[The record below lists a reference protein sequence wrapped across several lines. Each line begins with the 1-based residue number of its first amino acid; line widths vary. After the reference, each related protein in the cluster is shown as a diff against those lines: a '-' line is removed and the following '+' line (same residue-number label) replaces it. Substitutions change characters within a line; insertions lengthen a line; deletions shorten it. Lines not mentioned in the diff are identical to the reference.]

1 MNKTFGLLFY
11 VKRSKMIADGT
22 VPVYLRVTI
31 DGERIEISSKRYVN
45 PDKWNA
51 NAQKLNGSSE
61 DVRTMNAYL
70 KTLEHQ
76 VYETHRKMMEDK
88 LPLTAGNLKNVL
100 LKKDTVSNDRMLVPI
115 FEEHNRRIEALVGK
129 EYAKGTLDRYQ
140 TSLKHTKEFIN
151 WKYKVNDIDIRGVDH
166 EFIMSY
172 DFYLRSERNC
182 ANNSTVKYLKN
193 FKKIIL
199 ICIANGWLDKD
210 PFIKYKPKVK
220 DVTRDYLTIEELEL
234 MINKQ
239 FVSDRIVQ
247 VRDIFVFCCYTG
259 LAYADIKKLKR
270 NEITI
275 GLDGQKWVFT
285 SRQKTDTASRI
296 PLLPTALQI
305 MQKYE
310 DHPECSDQ
318 GKLLPVL
325 SNQKMNSYLK
335 EIGDVCGINKELTF
349 HIARHTFATT
359 VTLAN
364 GVSIES
370 VSKMLGHTNIRTTQ
384 HYAKILDAK
393 VSEDMILLKQKLSL
407 DYDKLTGNKILKAV
421 N

>member
-11 VKRSKMIADGT
+11 VKKTKMIANGT
-22 VPVYLRVTI
+22 APVYLRITI
-31 DGERIEISSKRYVN
+31 DGERADISSKRYIN

-51 NAQKLNGSSE
+51 NGQKLGGSGE
-61 DVRTMNAYL
+61 EVRALNIYL

-76 VYETHRKMMEDK
+76 VYEAYRNMIEKK
-88 LPLTAGNLKNVL
+88 LPLTAAGLKNTL
-100 LKKDTVSNDRMLVPI
+100 LKKDEPEKGKMLVPI
-115 FEEHNRRIEALVGK
+115 FEEHNRQVKALIGR
-129 EYAKGTLDRYQ
+129 EYAQGTLDRYQ
-140 TSLKHTKEFIN
+140 TSLKHTIAFIQ
-151 WKYKVNDIDIRGVDH
+151 WKYKVSDINIRGINH

-182 ANNSTVKYLKN
+182 NNNSTVKYLKN

-220 DVTRDYLTIEELEL
+220 EVIREYLTMEDLQRISD
-234 MINKQ
+234 KQ
-239 FVSDRIVQ
+239 FTNVRLTQ
-247 VRDIFVFCCYTG
+247 VRDIFLFSCYTG
-259 LAYADIKKLKR
+259 LAYADVKKLKR
-270 NEITI
+270 EEISI
-275 GLDGQKWVFT
+275 GLDGQKWIFT

-310 DHPECSDQ
+310 DHPECSDF

-335 EIGDVCGINKELTF
+335 EIADVCNIGKELTF

-359 VTLAN
+359 ITLAN

-384 HYAKILDAK
+384 HYAKILDSK
-393 VSEDMILLKQKLSL
+393 VGEDMQLLKMRLASS
-407 DYDKLTGNKILKAV
+407 
-421 N
+421 

>member
-11 VKRSKMIADGT
+11 VKKTKMIANGT
-22 VPVYLRVTI
+22 APVYLRITI
-31 DGERIEISSKRYVN
+31 DGERADISSKRYIN

-51 NAQKLNGSSE
+51 NGQKLGGSGE
-61 DVRTMNAYL
+61 EVRALNIYL

-76 VYETHRKMMEDK
+76 IYEAYRNMIEKK
-88 LPLTAGNLKNVL
+88 LPLTAAGLKNIL
-100 LKKDTVSNDRMLVPI
+100 LKKDEPEKGKMLVPI
-115 FEEHNRRIEALVGK
+115 FEEHNRQVKALIGR
-129 EYAKGTLDRYQ
+129 EYAQGTLDRYQ
-140 TSLKHTKEFIN
+140 TSLKHTIEFLQ
-151 WKYKVNDIDIRGVDH
+151 WKYKVSDIDIRGINH

-172 DFYLRSERNC
+172 DFYLRSERKCN
-182 ANNSTVKYLKN
+182 NNSTVKYLKN

-220 DVTRDYLTIEELEL
+220 EVIREYLTKEDLQLIAD
-234 MINKQ
+234 KQ
-239 FVSDRIVQ
+239 FVNVRLTQ
-247 VRDIFVFCCYTG
+247 VRDIFLFSCYTG
-259 LAYADIKKLKR
+259 LAYADVKKLKR
-270 NEITI
+270 EEISI
-275 GLDGQKWVFT
+275 GLDGQKWIFT

-296 PLLPTALQI
+296 PLLPTALQL

-310 DHPECSDQ
+310 NHPECTDL

-335 EIGDVCGINKELTF
+335 EIADVCNIEKELTF

-359 VTLAN
+359 ITLAN

-384 HYAKILDAK
+384 HYAKILDSK
-393 VSEDMILLKQKLSL
+393 VGEDMQLLKMRLASS
-407 DYDKLTGNKILKAV
+407 
-421 N
+421 